1 MGLLCGPGSRHGSAS
16 LRLIP
21 ADSGRSPNRARTIS
35 PLIPAIGNSA
45 TACLLLIESFGECH
59 LGPRKSR
66 SGKLA
71 NSGSA
76 GSRVTD
82 YRAEDLL
89 MKKRCRMCSAMA
101 FIKSGGAL
109 FPTRAHP
116 RQIPDPRH
124 YSDLK
129 SGVVAVMGGA
139 DGRCYHDTYNS
150 EAGGSKR

>member
-1 MGLLCGPGSRHGSAS
+1 
-16 LRLIP
+16 
-21 ADSGRSPNRARTIS
+21 
-35 PLIPAIGNSA
+35 
-45 TACLLLIESFGECH
+45 
-59 LGPRKSR
+59 
-66 SGKLA
+66 
-71 NSGSA
+71 
-76 GSRVTD
+76 
-82 YRAEDLL
+82 
-89 MKKRCRMCSAMA
+89 MKKRCRMRSAMA